1 MLIMSQAILDD
12 IFQSCWVFFHVLIL
26 VKYQIFC
33 WVLLRL
39 TIRIWFSWNGK
50 LDKTDRHLLT
60 ADGDEIF
67 ISTITLTMDVLILAN
82 YPVHL
87 FRALSLWEAAATSLV
102 ILITIT
108 VKLFHSHPFPPEN
121 NWLAHFSAKRTRMV
135 QSAFIYSLKTH
146 SLNHGHWALHASPAF
161 QAASQGRQM
170 HKEIVTIQHSK
181 YMEYPG
187 SLKERLPTLTA
198 GAWLNVLITAT
209 GD

>member
-50 LDKTDRHLLT
+50 LDKTDSHLLT
-60 ADGDEIF
+60 ADGAKIF
-67 ISTITLTMDVLILAN
+67 ISTITLTMDALILAN

-108 VKLFHSHPFPPEN
+108 VKLFHSRPFPPEN
-121 NWLAHFSAKRTRMV
+121 NWLAHFSAKCTDLLLADSNGPVSLHLFTQNSFNESWSLGFTRV
-135 QSAFIYSLKTH
+135 SRIS
-146 SLNHGHWALHASPAF
+146 
-161 QAASQGRQM
+161 
-170 HKEIVTIQHSK
+170 
-181 YMEYPG
+181 G
-187 SLKERLPTLTA
+187 SLARKA
-198 GAWLNVLITAT
+198 DA
-209 GD
+209 